1 MANKQS
7 YMASISVMRVTKNG
21 HSFMYVT

>member
-21 HSFMYVT
+21 HCFMYVT